1 MRIRSEMRAVLAA
14 GGALAFTHC
23 AFAQD
28 YPTPS
33 FDCANVMS
41 PQELQICRSQEL
53 SELDGR
59 HGSLVERTIRT
70 SPNRE
75 QTRAEMDAWLERVR
89 NPCQTDSCLVE
100 AYTSHIRELERI
112 VPAVM
117 PQPAF
122 TAPARRDLATAA
134 KAAPEPVK
142 PAAVKTAP
150 PPQPGADDDDDEDE
164 SPGSAIVIALAALA
178 ALALA
183 VWLVFRAARRTPVN
197 ATGERD
203 ASGDRP

>member
-1 MRIRSEMRAVLAA
+1 MRIRLEVRAVLAL
-14 GGALAFTHC
+14 GGALAFTQG

-59 HGSLVERTIRT
+59 HGSLVERAIRA
-70 SPNRE
+70 SSNRE
-75 QTRAEMDAWLERVR
+75 QTQTEMDAWLERVR

-122 TAPARRDLATAA
+122 TAPAA
-134 KAAPEPVK
+134 KAAPEPAR
-142 PAAVKTAP
+142 PAAAKAVP
-150 PPQPGADDDDDEDE
+150 PPQPVGADDDEDE
-164 SPGSAIVIALAALA
+164 DESPASGIPITLA

-197 ATGERD
+197 ASGERD

>member
-1 MRIRSEMRAVLAA
+1 MRIRSKMAAALAV
-14 GGALAFTHC
+14 GGALAFTQG

-53 SELDGR
+53 SDLDGR
-59 HGSLVERTIRT
+59 HGSLVERAIRA
-70 SPNRE
+70 SSNRDE
-75 QTRAEMDAWLERVR
+75 TRAEMDAWIERVR

-100 AYTSHIRELERI
+100 AYASHIRELERI
-112 VPAVM
+112 VPAVV

-122 TAPARRDLATAA
+122 TAPARRDLATTVA
-134 KAAPEPVK
+134 KAAPEPAK
-142 PAAVKTAP
+142 PAAVKTVPAP
-150 PPQPGADDDDDEDE
+150 EPVGADDDDEEE
-164 SPGSAIVIALAALA
+164 SPGSAIAITLA

-183 VWLVFRAARRTPVN
+183 VWLVFRTARRTPVN
-197 ATGERD
+197 ASGERD

>member
-1 MRIRSEMRAVLAA
+1 MRIRSKMAAVLAV
-14 GGALAFTHC
+14 GGALAFTQG
-23 AFAQD
+23 AFGQD

-33 FDCANVMS
+33 FDCANIMS
-41 PQELQICRSQEL
+41 PQELQICRSREL

-59 HGSLVERTIRT
+59 HGSLVERAIRA
-70 SPNRE
+70 SSNRE
-75 QTRAEMDAWLERVR
+75 QTEAEMDAWLERVR

-122 TAPARRDLATAA
+122 TAPARRDLAAAAA
-134 KAAPEPVK
+134 KAPPEPVK
-142 PAAVKTAP
+142 PAAVKTVP
-150 PPQPGADDDDDEDE
+150 LPEPVGADDDDDEDE
-164 SPGSAIVIALAALA
+164 SPGSAIVITLA

-183 VWLVFRAARRTPVN
+183 VWLVFRASRRTPVN
-197 ATGERD
+197 ARGERD

>member
-1 MRIRSEMRAVLAA
+1 MRIRSEMLAVLAM
-14 GGALAFTHC
+14 GGALAFTQ
-23 AFAQD
+23 ATFAQD

-59 HGSLVERTIRT
+59 HGSLVERAIRA
-70 SPNRE
+70 SSNRE
-75 QTRAEMDAWLERVR
+75 QTQAEMDAW
-89 NPCQTDSCLVE
+89 
-100 AYTSHIRELERI
+100 LERI

-122 TAPARRDLATAA
+122 TAPASRDLATAAA

-142 PAAVKTAP
+142 PAAVKTVP
-150 PPQPGADDDDDEDE
+150 PPEPVGADDDDDEED
-164 SPGSAIVIALAALA
+164 SSGSVIAITLAG
-178 ALALA
+178 LALA

-197 ATGERD
+197 ASGERD
-203 ASGDRP
+203 AAGDRP